1 MIPAPR
7 LRFLHRCAAMLAAAA
22 GAGCGLLFPGNP
34 DPAPARSPSAAL
46 PADLPPDAEIPV
58 GMGTLLQEEISLALR
73 RGELQILVTPLE
85 ESIVRLTAPD
95 TYERLSALGRGYQD
109 IFVERTGSAVP
120 FELFLVS
127 LFSEAVEVAF
137 EPEALNLVN
146 RALRYRPV
154 DIRPLT
160 PDWDSRRVLPRQTS
174 MAVYAFPGDLDFQRP
189 TEVEYQEVR
198 SREWER
204 VLPLLER
211 ERSRLRSRTPA
222 PN

>member
-1 MIPAPR
+1 MNPRPR
-7 LRFLHRCAAMLAAAA
+7 LPTLSHVAAVLAMGA
-22 GAGCGLLFPGNP
+22 GPGCGLLFPGSP
-34 DPAPARSPSAAL
+34 RPAPAAEDVVPFPSE
-46 PADLPPDAEIPV
+46 PAPASEIPP
-58 GMGTLLQEEISLALR
+58 GLGTLRQEEISLALR

-85 ESIVRLTAPD
+85 EAVVRLTAPD

-109 IFVERTGSAVP
+109 IFLERTGSAVP

-127 LFSEAVEVAF
+127 LFSEAVEVTF

-146 RALRYRPV
+146 RGLRYRPV

-160 PDWDSRRVLPRQTS
+160 PDWDSHRVLPRQTS
-174 MAVYAFPGDLDFQRP
+174 MAVYAFSGELDFERP

-204 VLPLLER
+204 IVPLIER
-211 ERSRLRSRTPA
+211 ERARVRTRA
-222 PN
+222 PLPN

>member
-1 MIPAPR
+1 
-7 LRFLHRCAAMLAAAA
+7 
-22 GAGCGLLFPGNP
+22 
-34 DPAPARSPSAAL
+34 
-46 PADLPPDAEIPV
+46 
-58 GMGTLLQEEISLALR
+58 MGTLLQEEISLALR
-73 RGELQILVTPLE
+73 RGELQILVTPLD

-204 VLPLLER
+204 VLPLIER
-211 ERSRLRSRTPA
+211 ERARLRSRAPA